1 MADTGTTTAP
11 AASKVNTL
19 PPTLA
24 TISAP
29 PTLAEYAAK
38 SSETAA
44 NTKNSDSAA
53 NAKSSDSTANAE
65 LSIENQHTLWSFSNA
80 FLFMRIL
87 VLILVVLVVSMTS
100 LSKLKYVTSEWA
112 NYRCNPLVMPFA
124 GLFGHNAKENFDF
137 CMNKIF
143 TNFSMPFLGSIG
155 NIFQQFASMLQSIFS
170 SLNGLRNSVATMGGG
185 INIIFQEFIDR
196 ISNFFFQL
204 RVGAIALRTLFGR
217 LYAILFSVMY
227 MGLSGITGVSSFTNT
242 FLFSFLDTFCFPG
255 HTELI
260 VQDQSDKGFH
270 RVPIKDI
277 KIGDVLLPGK
287 SVVTATFQFYS
298 RGQEMVQLG
307 PVTVST
313 NHYVLHEGKYI
324 MAGDHPH
331 AIHLGPWNSDDLL
344 YCVNTSDHHIPVSYL
359 TFMDYDETSEGDKET
374 LNFIDSRVNGFTKP
388 KNKDYTYKDSCF
400 AIDEHRIIKTT
411 SGLKQAKDIA
421 VGDTLSTG
429 SEVVGLIRREVTE
442 VCTLPNGIELTPATL
457 YWNPSA
463 NQWNRSGEDY
473 AWATLPTKKEWVSFV
488 VVPHSQIELEDGTI
502 VRDYMELCSPDAE
515 QYYSQHLTK

>member
-1 MADTGTTTAP
+1 
-11 AASKVNTL
+11 
-19 PPTLA
+19 
-24 TISAP
+24 
-29 PTLAEYAAK
+29 
-38 SSETAA
+38 
-44 NTKNSDSAA
+44 
-53 NAKSSDSTANAE
+53 
-65 LSIENQHTLWSFSNA
+65 
-80 FLFMRIL
+80 
-87 VLILVVLVVSMTS
+87 
-100 LSKLKYVTSEWA
+100 
-112 NYRCNPLVMPFA
+112 
-124 GLFGHNAKENFDF
+124 
-137 CMNKIF
+137 
-143 TNFSMPFLGSIG
+143 
-155 NIFQQFASMLQSIFS
+155 
-170 SLNGLRNSVATMGGG
+170 
-185 INIIFQEFIDR
+185 
-196 ISNFFFQL
+196 
-204 RVGAIALRTLFGR
+204 
-217 LYAILFSVMY
+217 

-260 VQDQSDKGFH
+260 VQDTEQGFH

-298 RGQEMVQLG
+298 KGQEMVQLG
-307 PVTVST
+307 RTVVST

-331 AIHLGPWNSDDLL
+331 AIRLGPWNSDDLL
-344 YCVNTSDHHIPVSYL
+344 YCVNTSDHHIPIEYL

-374 LNFIDSRVNGFTKP
+374 LNFIDSRVNGWTKP

-400 AIDEHRIIKTT
+400 AIDEHRVIKTT
-411 SGLKQAKDIA
+411 LGLKQAKDIA
-421 VGDTLSTG
+421 VGDRLSTG

-442 VCTLPNGIELTPATL
+442 VCTLPNGIQLTPATL

-463 NQWNRSGEDY
+463 NQWNRCGMDY
-473 AWATLPTKKEWVSFV
+473 AWTTLSTKKERVSFV

>member
-1 MADTGTTTAP
+1 MAESGTTTATTV
-11 AASKVNTL
+11 AAAAVNTV
-19 PPTLA
+19 P
-24 TISAP
+24 
-29 PTLAEYAAK
+29 
-38 SSETAA
+38 
-44 NTKNSDSAA
+44 
-53 NAKSSDSTANAE
+53 
-65 LSIENQHTLWSFSNA
+65 LSIENQNELWSFSNA
-80 FLFMRIL
+80 FLFMII
-87 VLILVVLVVSMTS
+87 LILVIMVAITGMSTISKMKDVS
-100 LSKLKYVTSEWA
+100 SEWA

-124 GLFGHNAKENFDF
+124 GFFGHNAKENFDF

-155 NIFQQFASMLQSIFS
+155 SIFQKFASMLQSIFG
-170 SLNGLRNSVATMGGG
+170 SLNSLRNSVATMGGG
-185 INIIFQEFIDR
+185 INVIFKEFTDR
-196 ISNFFFQL
+196 ISSFFFQL

-260 VQDQSDKGFH
+260 VQDADKGFH

-307 PVTVST
+307 TTVVST

-344 YCVNTSDHHIPVSYL
+344 YCVNTSDHHIPVEYL

-400 AIDEHRIIKTT
+400 AIDEHHMIKTT
-411 SGLKQAKDIA
+411 SGLKAAKDIA
-421 VGDTLSTG
+421 VGDMLSTG

-442 VCTLPNGIELTPATL
+442 VCTLPNGISLTPATL

-463 NQWNRSGEDY
+463 NQWNRCGEDY
-473 AWATLPTKKEWVSFV
+473 AWTTLSTKKEWVSFV
-488 VVPHSQIELEDGTI
+488 VVPHSQIELEDGTV

>member
-1 MADTGTTTAP
+1 MAESGTTV
-11 AASKVNTL
+11 AAAAVNTV
-19 PPTLA
+19 P
-24 TISAP
+24 
-29 PTLAEYAAK
+29 
-38 SSETAA
+38 
-44 NTKNSDSAA
+44 
-53 NAKSSDSTANAE
+53 
-65 LSIENQHTLWSFSNA
+65 LSIESQNELWSFSNA
-80 FLFMRIL
+80 FLFMII
-87 VLILVVLVVSMTS
+87 LILVIMVAITGMSTISKMKDVS
-100 LSKLKYVTSEWA
+100 SEWA

-124 GLFGHNAKENFDF
+124 GLFGHNAKENFEF
-137 CMNKIF
+137 CMNGIF

-155 NIFQQFASMLQSIFS
+155 SIFQQFSSMLQSIFS
-170 SLNGLRNSVATMGGG
+170 SLNSLRNSVATMGGG
-185 INIIFQEFIDR
+185 INVIFQEFTDR

-217 LYAILFSVMY
+217 LYAVLFSVMY

-255 HTELI
+255 HTELM
-260 VQDQSDKGFH
+260 VQDIDKGFH

-307 PVTVST
+307 RTVVST
-313 NHYVLHEGKYI
+313 NHYVLHQGKYI

-344 YCVNTSDHHIPVSYL
+344 YCVNTSDHHIPVEYL
-359 TFMDYDETSEGDKET
+359 IFMDYDETSEGDKET

-388 KNKDYTYKDSCF
+388 KHKDYDYKDSCF
-400 AIDEHRIIKTT
+400 AIDEHRMMKTAT
-411 SGLKQAKDIA
+411 GWKQAKDIC
-421 VGDTLSTG
+421 VGDKLSTG
-429 SEVVGLIRREVTE
+429 SEVVGLIRREITE

-463 NQWNRSGEDY
+463 NQWNRCGEDY
-473 AWATLPTKKEWVSFV
+473 TWTRVPTKKEWVSFV
-488 VVPHSQIELEDGTI
+488 VVPHSQIELEDGII

-515 QYYSQHLTK
+515 QYYSQYLTKEGV